1 MKAVLEFDL
10 NDPDERQEH
19 IRCMKALDMSCILF
33 EIQLNLKKKILSSL
47 TEKDSSDDVVDKIFE
62 SIIDLYDEHNINIEE
77 LIQ

>member
-19 IRCMKALDMSCILF
+19 IRCVKALDMSCILF